1 SGGPARRRHGGVP
14 GGRPGS
20 ALAGG
25 AQGHPLEAPVAA
37 QVLGA
42 VFAEPDSALPAV
54 GRVVADSGDRVVY
67 VLSRVHDG
75 DGKGIGEEERR
86 SLRRSLE
93 QMQVSREWRAYED
106 SLLAAAEIAR

>member
-1 SGGPARRRHGGVP
+1 
-14 GGRPGS
+14 
-20 ALAGG
+20 GG
-25 AQGHPLEAPVAA
+25 ATMESLAVDRDLPWQVVLKATRFEAPVAA

-42 VFAEPDSALPAV
+42 AFAEPDSALPAA
-54 GRVVADSGDRVVY
+54 GRVVADRGDPVVY